1 MLEQKQKE
9 IKDVCPICKREMESI
24 IVVKN
29 QRLFKIG
36 DHWEAITNDSLLNF
50 YCPHC
55 YCEIDISKLKTKKV
69 IF

>member
-9 IKDVCPICKREMESI
+9 TKDVCPICKREMESI
-24 IVVKN
+24 IAIKN

-36 DHWEAITNDSLLNF
+36 DHWEVITNDSLLNF

-55 YCEIDISKLKTKKV
+55 YCEIDINKLKTKKV

>member
-1 MLEQKQKE
+1 
-9 IKDVCPICKREMESI
+9 MESI
-24 IVVKN
+24 IAIKN

-36 DHWEAITNDSLLNF
+36 NRWEAITNDSLLNF

>member
-1 MLEQKQKE
+1 MLEQQKQKQE
-9 IKDVCPICKREMESI
+9 NICPICKREMESI

-55 YCEIDISKLKTKKV
+55 HSEIDISKLKTKKV